1 MTELPRIHQDDYCDE
16 DLPRLTQPWWQTL
29 PTGFHAL
36 PDHFLADNDTRWRID
51 YTAGIDT
58 VARTGLASMAGA
70 AALPATLNLS
80 RQKEER
86 ALVDFYPWCVWGC

>member
-36 PDHFLADNDTRWRID
+36 PDHFLADNDTRW
-51 YTAGIDT
+51 
-58 VARTGLASMAGA
+58 
-70 AALPATLNLS
+70 P
-80 RQKEER
+80 
-86 ALVDFYPWCVWGC
+86 PH